1 MKSLIA
7 VGSAN
12 VKTPLQAAMEADDG
26 SSNSMVTAFTQYYVI
41 AIILW
46 AYKRD
51 SAWTEFRKGLPFEE
65 NGLSSSVIQSLLQVQ
80 FSLTSARRFFHY
92 VLLFGCLHSLRNK
105 Q

>member
-7 VGSAN
+7 AGSAN

-26 SSNSMVTAFTQYYVI
+26 SSNSMVTAFTHYYVI

-51 SAWTEFRKGLPFEE
+51 SAWAEF
-65 NGLSSSVIQSLLQVQ
+65 
-80 FSLTSARRFFHY
+80 
-92 VLLFGCLHSLRNK
+92 
-105 Q
+105 